1 MLCYEISVHNTTL
14 QYKILYSAKYLKHP
28 KKPGHLTE
36 RKTTSNETQR
46 DVQGTG
52 FTLASVYPEGI
63 LVVGMIKL
71 NKEKLSVRCVSLF
84 CTLQ

>member
-1 MLCYEISVHNTTL
+1 MLCYEIAVHNTTL

-46 DVQGTG
+46 DVLYKV
-52 FTLASVYPEGI
+52 LALHSQVCI
-63 LVVGMIKL
+63 LKA
-71 NKEKLSVRCVSLF
+71 SW
-84 CTLQ
+84 